1 MWVLRFFDLCLPL
14 GQAWL
19 PKVKFSLLILLDTIG
34 YTKVKRA
41 RAKSTPLPLTLRRV
55 LFQLCLLTRF
65 LDTTALGRLPT
76 IAVLACFYKCA
87 RSSSMPFVGPKQ
99 GLLFACFGGTAP
111 PLRDLLGVLLVLAP
125 WNRRHCVSETGVQ
138 ERDG

>member
-1 MWVLRFFDLCLPL
+1 MPAPGAGLAAK
-14 GQAWL
+14 G
-19 PKVKFSLLILLDTIG
+19 KVFIAYIVGHYRVHKGKEGAGKIHPTTINIVKGSFS
-34 YTKVKRA
+34 V
-41 RAKSTPLPLTLRRV
+41 V
-55 LFQLCLLTRF
+55 LLTRF